1 MITLELTVEET
12 NCILNALA
20 YQPYKD
26 VAELIVKIQNVGNE
40 QIKELI
46 GNETG
51 DSESPLISER
61 SE

>member
-1 MITLELTVEET
+1 MIKLELTVEET

-40 QIKELI
+40 QIGQHEFSE
-46 GNETG
+46 ET
-51 DSESPLISER
+51 SVEN
-61 SE
+61 